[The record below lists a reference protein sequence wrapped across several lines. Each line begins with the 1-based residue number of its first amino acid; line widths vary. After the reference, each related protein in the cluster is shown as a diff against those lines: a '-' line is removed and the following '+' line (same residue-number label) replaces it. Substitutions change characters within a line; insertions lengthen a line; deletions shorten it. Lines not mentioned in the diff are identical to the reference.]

1 MENPDRPTSGFALA
15 RRSLPL
21 IALGAAVVIFVVLT
35 WYLID
40 VVLLAFAGLLLAI
53 LLRTPTSWIARH
65 TRIGETGAL
74 VIVVFLV
81 LALLGGIGW
90 MFGHVLTQQFTTLA
104 ERLPTIV
111 ANFRD
116 RLAEYNWLIG
126 EVKPSDW
133 FSGKSSTLG
142 RGISAVVATFGALGN
157 LVIVLFTGLFFALQ
171 PRHYIHGMLELVPL
185 AQRPRATEVTDA
197 IGVTLRRWVVS
208 QVILMVTIGVMVGLG
223 LWLLGVPFAFA
234 LALIAGL
241 LEFIPYVGPILS
253 AVPALLVALAETPE
267 LALYVLMLYIGVQSI
282 EGYVL
287 QPLIQE
293 RAVYLPPAVLLLA
306 QLVLGILVGALGVML
321 ATPMTAAVF
330 VMIRMLYVQDVL
342 GEPAAEPKVP
352 S

>member
-1 MENPDRPTSGFALA
+1 
-15 RRSLPL
+15 
-21 IALGAAVVIFVVLT
+21 
-35 WYLID
+35 
-40 VVLLAFAGLLLAI
+40 
-53 LLRTPTSWIARH
+53 
-65 TRIGETGAL
+65 
-74 VIVVFLV
+74 
-81 LALLGGIGW
+81 
-90 MFGHVLTQQFTTLA
+90 
-104 ERLPTIV
+104 
-111 ANFRD
+111 
-116 RLAEYNWLIG
+116 
-126 EVKPSDW
+126 
-133 FSGKSSTLG
+133 
-142 RGISAVVATFGALGN
+142 
-157 LVIVLFTGLFFALQ
+157 
-171 PRHYIHGMLELVPL
+171 
-185 AQRPRATEVTDA
+185 
-197 IGVTLRRWVVS
+197 
-208 QVILMVTIGVMVGLG
+208 MVTIGVMVGLG